1 VEVHRE
7 AARGDGEAMNAIKFV
22 GCNKIDGA
30 QWIAVIAVTFIIA
43 VGCTFY
49 K

>member
-7 AARGDGEAMNAIKFV
+7 AANGDGEAMNAIKFV
-22 GCNKIDGA
+22 GCNKIDDA
-30 QWIAVIAVTFIIA
+30 AVIAITVT
-43 VGCTFY
+43 VTVCCTFY